1 MTPFS
6 EVLIGKEN
14 VILTVKQVVMDAR
27 ARRSSSLVD
36 IIITTKNH
44 ISPSA
49 ETLMKFDSET
59 GLMHRKVSIVPN
71 PVTLPGVIFTGLCGH
86 HNMHVRIG
94 YRPHHASAP
103 SQKLIHARTGSPSPQ
118 PAASPG
124 EEGIHGRYRRR
135 PHEQILVKGLRSEAI
150 RLHIEYACLRKCGSR
165 HHTPER
171 WVHSNRRGK

>member
-59 GLMHRKVSIVPN
+59 GLMHRKVSSTV
-71 PVTLPGVIFTGLCGH
+71 
-86 HNMHVRIG
+86 
-94 YRPHHASAP
+94 
-103 SQKLIHARTGSPSPQ
+103 PSPVSFLNRNLYGLVCQ
-118 PAASPG
+118 PRLSATPRLPAITKAHPCKDWRRFTTACS
-124 EEGIHGRYRRR
+124 IARRR
-135 PHEQILVKGLRSEAI
+135 GHPWPLPPQAS
-150 RLHIEYACLRKCGSR
+150 
-165 HHTPER
+165 
-171 WVHSNRRGK
+171 